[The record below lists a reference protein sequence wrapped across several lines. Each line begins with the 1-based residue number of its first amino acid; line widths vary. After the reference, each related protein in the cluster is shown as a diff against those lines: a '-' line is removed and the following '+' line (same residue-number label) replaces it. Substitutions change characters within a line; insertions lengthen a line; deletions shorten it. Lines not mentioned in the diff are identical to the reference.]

1 MYTPKRAFNRVGSI
15 GQRLPDPFRALGRE
29 QIHFRRGA
37 TSMIAG
43 VPGSFKSVVALNMVV
58 EWARNGIRTM
68 YFSADGDEFTVVR
81 RLAGIITGDDA
92 DVVESKMTR
101 RDVDRYEQALAEL
114 EGLEFEYEQFEFE
127 ELVIRVKQYEAVYG
141 AYPDVLVIDNLID
154 FASSPYAFDE
164 MQSFIKELDGLAKE
178 IKAHVLILHHA
189 KLPDRNPNARNPIPA
204 GAAPPSHMIQG
215 RMTQFPTVAITLGAD
230 NLNLQAACVKNR
242 NGRQY
247 PDASKS
253 IGFVVMPN
261 MQVRETAGYR

>member
-1 MYTPKRAFNRVGSI
+1 MYTPKRAFGRVGNI
-15 GQRLPDPFRALGRE
+15 GQPLPDPFRSFGRE
-29 QIHFRRGA
+29 QIRFRRGA

-43 VPGSFKSVVALNMVV
+43 VPGSFKSVLALNMIVT
-58 EWARNGIRTM
+58 WARLGVTSM

-92 DVVESKMTR
+92 DIVESKMVR
-101 RDVDRYEQALAEL
+101 HDVDRYEQALSTL
-114 EGLEFEYEQFEFE
+114 KGVEFEYEQFEFE

-141 AYPDVLVIDNLID
+141 AYPDLLVIDNLID
-154 FASSPYAFDE
+154 FASSPYAWDE
-164 MQSFIKELDGLAKE
+164 MQGFIKECDGLAKE

-189 KLPDRNPNARNPIPA
+189 KLPDVNPNSRNPPPPGQPPA
-204 GAAPPSHMIQG
+204 AHMIQG
-215 RMTQFPTVAITLGAD
+215 RMTQFPTVALTLGAD
-230 NLNLQAACVKNR
+230 NLNLRAACVKNR

-261 MQVRETAGYR
+261 MQVRET